1 MSTSENTAAEP
12 MTRPKPRGRKRAV
25 LTIDD
30 EHEREERRLAKRRNR
45 YCSSTYVCECEKTV
59 KKDNKQHKRSQGHI
73 RVMEQKRAQEDIIDK
88 LRREE
93 LSEAEVRRSIVSL
106 DAGCIPPASM
116 STTTRSARSA
126 GT

>member
-45 YCSSTYVCECEKTV
+45 YCSNTYVCECEQTV

-73 RVMEQKRAQEDIIDK
+73 RVMEQKRAQDIIEE

-93 LSEAEVRRSIVSL
+93 LSEAAVGRSIVSL
-106 DAGCIPPASM
+106 DSPVCTPPAST
-116 STTTRSARSA
+116 STTTHSARSA